1 MTGMA
6 GLITG
11 SVTQMKFSG
20 VTAAVAGST
29 QTIVVTFATA
39 AARPPRATPCTPA
52 NCPVGHLGPLL
63 VAFLG
68 YKA

>member
-11 SVTQMKFSG
+11 GVAQMKFGSG
-20 VTAAVAGST
+20 AAAAGST
-29 QTIVVTFATA
+29 QTKVIRFAAA

-52 NCPVGHLGPLL
+52 NCPVVHLGPLL